1 MTKNKEIFTTF
12 YTSHTVCENVPLPID
27 NVLHAY
33 CIASKNIYNSTLF
46 LIRHIFSAYSYNN
59 SINQDTNI
67 YSLKNKLHQNEQEVI
82 TLFNEVINT
91 LNVEHYNK
99 NIKKQ
104 SSNKNS
110 NSINDNNTNN
120 ISNKDLNKPNIKPKY
135 QLFTDEINK
144 TTYYQCINPTLLIN
158 VLKLKEFKNPIYKDY
173 TEINSHVAVVAVN
186 KAIQDIENYLS
197 SLKSFYNT
205 QSNTN
210 NNLNNNNTVSNIK
223 TQSNTKFLGK
233 PQMPRYKSK
242 QSRIGFKLGKDKITS
257 SGHLA
262 RVITCDNI
270 NLFSSIKD
278 KTNINKL
285 YLDNNKT
292 QLVNQKDINDYNN
305 FNFNELVNR
314 IFKYYKLNQSTN
326 IYSTLVEIKF
336 IPINDNYTIT
346 STINKQENI
355 NNVNY
360 NLDNDNSDK
369 TKEVINSNINL
380 KNKKLDSSNSLS
392 KLKPK
397 IKIEIVVEN
406 TVKLAQ
412 NSMLEK
418 VIAYQPEFLTLEHE
432 KQIQIVQELFNTTR
446 KIDKLKIANA
456 DLGVKN
462 SATITFNTNHK
473 AIVLSNDLYYKQINK
488 VDEKIDK
495 LKSSLVPSQIK
506 QIQQE
511 HNKEKQQYLE
521 KTKQLFMDIVNSKE
535 YKQLQ
540 HKVSSSGNNSLEKTN
555 KQKIKNNTNFNNNNA
570 NIEQQILNS
579 LFNEKVK
586 ALTKPK
592 LNQQQLSLLKLHYE
606 TIYSNNELIQ
616 LQSYKENFKKDYL
629 HKLSKFILDDQ

>member
-1 MTKNKEIFTTF
+1 M
-12 YTSHTVCENVPLPID
+12 
-27 NVLHAY
+27 
-33 CIASKNIYNSTLF
+33 
-46 LIRHIFSAYSYNN
+46 
-59 SINQDTNI
+59 
-67 YSLKNKLHQNEQEVI
+67 
-82 TLFNEVINT
+82 
-91 LNVEHYNK
+91 
-99 NIKKQ
+99 
-104 SSNKNS
+104 
-110 NSINDNNTNN
+110 
-120 ISNKDLNKPNIKPKY
+120 
-135 QLFTDEINK
+135 
-144 TTYYQCINPTLLIN
+144 
-158 VLKLKEFKNPIYKDY
+158 
-173 TEINSHVAVVAVN
+173 
-186 KAIQDIENYLS
+186 
-197 SLKSFYNT
+197 
-205 QSNTN
+205 
-210 NNLNNNNTVSNIK
+210 
-223 TQSNTKFLGK
+223 
-233 PQMPRYKSK
+233 
-242 QSRIGFKLGKDKITS
+242 
-257 SGHLA
+257 
-262 RVITCDNI
+262 
-270 NLFSSIKD
+270 
-278 KTNINKL
+278 

-292 QLVNQKDINDYNN
+292 QLISQEDINDYNN

-314 IFKYYKLNQSTN
+314 TFKYHKLNQSTN

-336 IPINDNYTIT
+336 IPINDNYTMT
-346 STINKQENI
+346 SAINNTI
-355 NNVNY
+355 NNVY
-360 NLDNDNSDK
+360 NDK
-369 TKEVINSNINL
+369 KDINEEVINSHIGL
-380 KNKKLDSSNSLS
+380 KNNQIISYNTKNKTSTNNN
-392 KLKPK
+392 KPK

-406 TVKLAQ
+406 TVKLPK

-418 VIAYQPEFLTLEHE
+418 VISCQPDFLTQNNE
-432 KQIQIVQELFNTTR
+432 KQIQVVQELFNTTR

-555 KQKIKNNTNFNNNNA
+555 KQKIKNNTNFNNNSA

-592 LNQQQLSLLKLHYE
+592 LNHQQLSLLKLHYE
-606 TIYSNNELIQ
+606 TMYSNNELIQ